1 MEKPKGIPGFE
12 AFIHRTT
19 PIVREIFSKYT
30 PEQKKEIYDCLVK
43 HNETAEKEFL
53 ERLAERKKRKSLD

>member
-1 MEKPKGIPGFE
+1 MEEPKGNPNYDALFD
-12 AFIHRTT
+12 HLT
-19 PIVREIFSKYT
+19 PIVQRMRSKHT
-30 PEQKKEIYDCLVK
+30 PEQLREVYDCLVK

>member
-1 MEKPKGIPGFE
+1 MEKPKGIPGFDT
-12 AFIHRTT
+12 FIHRTT

-43 HNETAEKEFL
+43 HNETAEKAFL